1 MSNSNLCDAGD
12 LMKSIYLLMYKAE
25 EGVLEIRA
33 KDFHSNYMT
42 AVDILDDDTYL
53 GAEISYNLFTVR
65 KNSDAAADE
74 DRNRLEVLLSHG
86 ASLRED
92 ACSHYH
98 TYSFY
103 AMTQEGGGRGAGGL
117 YICVAPNGES
127 QTPGHLL
134 KTWGSVPHLPGRDCK
149 LYSL

>member
-1 MSNSNLCDAGD
+1 MSNSNLCGAGD
-12 LMKSIYLLMYKAE
+12 LMKSIYLLMYKPE

-74 DRNRLEVLLSHG
+74 DRNRLEVLPCHG
-86 ASLRED
+86 ASLHED
-92 ACSHYH
+92 ACNDYN

-103 AMTQEGGGRGAGGL
+103 DM
-117 YICVAPNGES
+117 S
-127 QTPGHLL
+127 
-134 KTWGSVPHLPGRDCK
+134 
-149 LYSL
+149 

>member
-1 MSNSNLCDAGD
+1 
-12 LMKSIYLLMYKAE
+12 MKSIYLLMYKPE

-74 DRNRLEVLLSHG
+74 DRNRLEVLPRHG
-86 ASLRED
+86 ASSHED
-92 ACSHYH
+92 AYNGDKVVSFCDMSCVH
-98 TYSFY
+98 FY
-103 AMTQEGGGRGAGGL
+103 ACL
-117 YICVAPNGES
+117 APNFETNWHFVHANARFQQIS
-127 QTPGHLL
+127 
-134 KTWGSVPHLPGRDCK
+134 R
-149 LYSL
+149 

>member
-1 MSNSNLCDAGD
+1 MVFHVGD

-74 DRNRLEVLLSHG
+74 DRNRLEVTLV
-86 ASLRED
+86 
-92 ACSHYH
+92 
-98 TYSFY
+98 TTI
-103 AMTQEGGGRGAGGL
+103 MTFDSMHHPMSEFLNTLG
-117 YICVAPNGES
+117 YE
-127 QTPGHLL
+127 
-134 KTWGSVPHLPGRDCK
+134 
-149 LYSL
+149 

>member
-1 MSNSNLCDAGD
+1 
-12 LMKSIYLLMYKAE
+12 MKSIYLLMYKAE

-74 DRNRLEVLLSHG
+74 DRNQLEVLPCHG
-86 ASLRED
+86 ASLHED
-92 ACSHYH
+92 ACNDYN

-103 AMTQEGGGRGAGGL
+103 DM
-117 YICVAPNGES
+117 S
-127 QTPGHLL
+127 
-134 KTWGSVPHLPGRDCK
+134 
-149 LYSL
+149 

>member
-1 MSNSNLCDAGD
+1 
-12 LMKSIYLLMYKAE
+12 MKSIYLLMYKAE

-74 DRNRLEVLLSHG
+74 DRNRLEVLPSHG
-86 ASLRED
+86 AFLHEEAYNGDKMVSLYD
-92 ACSHYH
+92 MSCVG
-98 TYSFY
+98 FY
-103 AMTQEGGGRGAGGL
+103 TCL
-117 YICVAPNGES
+117 APNLES
-127 QTPGHLL
+127 QTHLEI
-134 KTWGSVPHLPGRDCK
+134 C
-149 LYSL
+149 

>member
-1 MSNSNLCDAGD
+1 MLIYHVNSNQASFFAGD

-53 GAEISYNLFTVR
+53 GAEVNYNLFTVR

-74 DRNRLEVLLSHG
+74 DRNRLEVLLSDL
-86 ASLRED
+86 S
-92 ACSHYH
+92 
-98 TYSFY
+98 
-103 AMTQEGGGRGAGGL
+103 
-117 YICVAPNGES
+117 
-127 QTPGHLL
+127 
-134 KTWGSVPHLPGRDCK
+134 
-149 LYSL
+149 

>member
-1 MSNSNLCDAGD
+1 
-12 LMKSIYLLMYKAE
+12 MKSIYLLMYKAE

-74 DRNRLEVLLSHG
+74 DRNRLEVLRSHG
-86 ASLRED
+86 ASLHED
-92 ACSHYH
+92 AYNGDKRYTFCDMSCV
-98 TYSFY
+98 
-103 AMTQEGGGRGAGGL
+103 GL
-117 YICVAPNGES
+117 YTCLAPNLES
-127 QTPGHLL
+127 QTYLGI
-134 KTWGSVPHLPGRDCK
+134 C
-149 LYSL
+149 

>member
-1 MSNSNLCDAGD
+1 MGIDAGD

-53 GAEISYNLFTVR
+53 GAEINYNLFTVR

-74 DRNRLEVLLSHG
+74 DRNRLEVMLICSRQGCKADRRTKLTCCLCHHG
-86 ASLRED
+86 QL
-92 ACSHYH
+92 
-98 TYSFY
+98 
-103 AMTQEGGGRGAGGL
+103 
-117 YICVAPNGES
+117 CVACFCN
-127 QTPGHLL
+127 
-134 KTWGSVPHLPGRDCK
+134 
-149 LYSL
+149 SLQMTIQAEATRTGALAPCC